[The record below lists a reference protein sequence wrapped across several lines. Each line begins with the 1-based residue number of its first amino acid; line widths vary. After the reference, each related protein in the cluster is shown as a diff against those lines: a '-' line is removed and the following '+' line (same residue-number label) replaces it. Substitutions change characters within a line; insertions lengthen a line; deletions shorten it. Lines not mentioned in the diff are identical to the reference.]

1 MSFISFLNFLNERF
15 GFGLFGVW
23 FSSLS
28 VWLGPAA
35 SCVVFAVVGLWRAL
49 PCLSR
54 AVLSCLVSTCCSTVC
69 WKGLAELLHAFL
81 ELCLADTCGS
91 WVRCVLH
98 WSPCLSITS
107 TQYELK
113 LLCWV
118 LKYVHVRTN
127 TSFFSKFFQLTRL
140 LPLCIKFRLTCLH
153 V

>member
-1 MSFISFLNFLNERF
+1 MSHIISQFPKWTFWFWFIW
-15 GFGLFGVW
+15 GW
-23 FSSLS
+23 FSCLF

-35 SCVVFAVVGLWRAL
+35 SYVVFAVVGLWRAL
-49 PCLSR
+49 PYLSR

-69 WKGLAELLHAFL
+69 WKGLTELLHAFP
-81 ELCLADTCGS
+81 ELCLADACGS

-140 LPLCIKFRLTCLH
+140 LLLYIKFRLTCLH